1 MTHTHAVG
9 DPRSARIAVVVPGR
23 MFGPHTPLLMFAAMA
38 AERRG
43 ARVHALRWPEAE
55 LTAAS
60 ESNETLSSWVTR
72 YVTTALDEL
81 DVADAKPLLI
91 GKSLAT
97 YAAQVAAQ
105 RALPA
110 VWLTPLLADAQVVN
124 ALRGCSEPFLLIGG
138 TADTGAWDSD
148 VAHTLSPHVLE
159 VDGADHGMFVPGS
172 LAASAAALGSVASAL
187 EQFLDQTVW
196 PSQP

>member
-1 MTHTHAVG
+1 MIHTHPVG
-9 DPRSARIAVVVPGR
+9 DAGSARIAVVVPGR
-23 MFGPHTPLLMFAAMA
+23 MFGPHTPLLMFAAQA

-43 ARVHALRWPEAE
+43 ARVHALHWPEAE
-55 LTAAS
+55 LTVAS
-60 ESNETLSSWVTR
+60 ESNTKLSAWVSGYVTR
-72 YVTTALDEL
+72 ALDDL

-97 YAAQVAAQ
+97 YAARVAAQ

-110 VWLTPLLADAQVVN
+110 VWLTPLLADAQVVD

-138 TADTGAWDSD
+138 TADTGAWDSN
-148 VAHTLSPHVLE
+148 VAHALSRHVLE

-172 LAASAAALGSVASAL
+172 LAASAAVLGSVVSAI
-187 EQFLDQTVW
+187 EQFLDETVW
-196 PSQP
+196 PRQT